1 MGDHMKLNGNTRSA
15 FLSIFVVFVVSVVAF
30 ANSLAAQPPRTT
42 ETQELVSV
50 AGHLDLQGMA
60 VKQIFLQQ
68 RGNKYYL
75 FLRRVDKNDFAI
87 VDVTEP
93 TKPVLVDRNSLKEPP
108 GGDVEMPSPGSALA
122 TWLIC
127 PIRSDRRRFGPS
139 KGLPV
144 LPRTRG
150 ESSFSL

>member
-1 MGDHMKLNGNTRSA
+1 MTFAKRISLNLMP
-15 FLSIFVVFVVSVVAF
+15 LSGALVVSILAF
-30 ANSLAAQPPRTT
+30 AVSFGAKPALTTHAQ
-42 ETQELVSV
+42 EQIKV
-50 AGHLDLQGMA
+50 AGHLELPGIHVRHM
-60 VKQIFLQQ
+60 FLQQ
-68 RGNKYYL
+68 RGDKYYL

-87 VDVTEP
+87 VDITEP
-93 TKPVLVDRNSLKEPP
+93 TKPVLVERNSLKEPP

-144 LPRTRG
+144 LLQMTG